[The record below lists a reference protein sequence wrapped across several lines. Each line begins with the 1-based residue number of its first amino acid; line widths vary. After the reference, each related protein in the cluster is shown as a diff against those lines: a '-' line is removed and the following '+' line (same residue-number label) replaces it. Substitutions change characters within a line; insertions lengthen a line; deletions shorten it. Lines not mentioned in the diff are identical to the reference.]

1 MSSSFRS
8 LAQFL
13 VHGSR
18 KKETDPLVFALE
30 TGSQDTGSKMFIL
43 YAGGGVY
50 AVPAVMVY
58 WRSMG
63 VSFMAEV
70 AEGPYC
76 PKKSRQCGKTVIYCN

>member
-18 KKETDPLVFALE
+18 KKEADPLVFALE

-58 WRSMG
+58 GGLVYGRSG
-63 VSFMAEV
+63 RRAILSKKV
-70 AEGPYC
+70 APV
-76 PKKSRQCGKTVIYCN
+76 R